1 MDAVDAIEVRV
12 VFAVVLL
19 SLERRVGFALRDFR
33 GLVEVGTIFKACLS
47 GLFQDLVGDT
57 GGVFCGSFRAVSI
70 GCSIIF
76 VGL

>member
-1 MDAVDAIEVRV
+1 MDAVDAVEVCV

-19 SLERRVGFALRDFR
+19 PLERRVGIALRKFR
-33 GLVEVGTIFKACLS
+33 GLVEVGAIFEACFS

-57 GGVFCGSFRAVSI
+57 GGIFCGSFRAVSI

>member
-1 MDAVDAIEVRV
+1 MDAVDAVKVRV

-19 SLERRVGFALRDFR
+19 PLERRVGLALREFR
-33 GLVEVGTIFKACLS
+33 GLVEIGTIFEAGFS